1 MHIEVNYPK
10 KFYERK
16 SYIFFSIGRKGKIRQ
31 KGKRTEQINKAS
43 QGNEIK
49 LRGIQMLRRRGLIC
63 CWIKTV
69 ESMLFIFV
77 VVYYGMLYQT
87 ILQCIIACKISKL
100 PCKEKER

>member
-31 KGKRTEQINKAS
+31 KRKRTEQINKAS

-63 CWIKTV
+63 YWIKTV

-77 VVYYGMLYQT
+77 VVYCGMLYQT
-87 ILQCIIACKISKL
+87 ILQCVIACKISEL
-100 PCKEKER
+100 P